1 VKTPPPPPPPT
12 TTPGS
17 APSAAAVADSA
28 PSASAAAPSNPTTP
42 GSAPSGSRS
51 SGLAPSGSARSGA
64 PPSARRPSD
73 RAAIGLAP
81 DAAIV
86 LGLAST
92 ALPFARTPRAE
103 AARWLRLLRLHGR
116 AGATLRALG
125 VSEGPLA
132 DSASGRDQGDD
143 DRAGGAAA
151 SPERER
157 EPEPERD
164 AVTAV
169 ADHAARVAIAR
180 RASAVATSDLLLAVL
195 DVYGAHF
202 DAVLRA
208 HGTSR
213 EAVLAQLEPAGPA
226 APPPGE
232 R

>member
-1 VKTPPPPPPPT
+1 MSTTPPSPPPT

-17 APSAAAVADSA
+17 SPSEAA
-28 PSASAAAPSNPTTP
+28 PSASARPGFAPSP
-42 GSAPSGSRS
+42 
-51 SGLAPSGSARSGA
+51 
-64 PPSARRPSD
+64 RRRAD

-151 SPERER
+151 SPDEAAASPKPKP